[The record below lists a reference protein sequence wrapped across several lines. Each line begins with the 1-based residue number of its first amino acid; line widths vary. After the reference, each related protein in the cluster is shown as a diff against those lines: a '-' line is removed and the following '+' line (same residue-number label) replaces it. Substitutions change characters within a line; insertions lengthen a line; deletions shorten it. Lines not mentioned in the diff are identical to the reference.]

1 MLNIAVIVNTLAVL
15 LGSVLGTFIGN
26 KLPENIRKIL
36 FSAVGLTTLIIG
48 VDMGG
53 LEASNLI
60 VVLVSL
66 ALGGGYRR
74 IIKNRTRSWKI
85 S

>member
-36 FSAVGLTTLIIG
+36 FFSRWINYF
-48 VDMGG
+48 DNW
-53 LEASNLI
+53 S
-60 VVLVSL
+60 
-66 ALGGGYRR
+66 
-74 IIKNRTRSWKI
+74 
-85 S
+85 